1 MPMFFGS
8 KKLLGID
15 IGSTSIKLSELDYSK
30 SSGTLQ
36 NFMMMPIPIGTMGG
50 GEILDVDRLSST
62 LTRMVKDLK
71 SGRKSAAIGMW
82 GTSVFIKRISIPK
95 VDAKLIAE
103 QLRFEAEQHIPFDIN
118 NVSLSHHVL
127 PFLSTSE
134 TVDILLIAAQNE
146 VTRQYV
152 DVLETAELS
161 TSVVDISGFAL
172 ANLFEFNYGK
182 SSKDNFLILNIG
194 AQVTNFVAIE
204 SGEVIFCRDIPVGG
218 SSYNSEISK
227 NFGLTFQE
235 AESLKLSASK
245 GQEVPEGVSQT
256 ITQVNDQIFDEIR
269 STLDFLKVT
278 NQGTVI
284 SKVYFTGGGSLTP
297 GLIPVLSKSLEL
309 QFEALNPY
317 RKITSGKKVNSNYLQ
332 QIAPFVSISLGLG
345 LRQAGDS

>member
-1 MPMFFGS
+1 MFFGS
-8 KKLLGID
+8 KKLLGLD
-15 IGSTSIKLSELDYSK
+15 IGSTSIKLCELDFSK

-36 NFMMMPIPIGTMGG
+36 NFMMIPIPTGTMGG
-50 GEILDVDRLSST
+50 GEILDTDRLTST
-62 LTRMVKDLK
+62 VVKMVKDLK
-71 SGRKSAAIGMW
+71 SGRKSAVIGMW

-95 VDAKLIAE
+95 VDVKLIAE

-134 TVDILLIAAQNE
+134 AVDILLIAAQNE
-146 VTRQYV
+146 VTRQYIE
-152 DVLETAELS
+152 VLESAQLS
-161 TSVVDISGFAL
+161 TSVVDVSGFAL

-204 SGEVIFCRDIPVGG
+204 AGEVIFCRDIPVGG
-218 SSYNSEISK
+218 NSYNAEISK
-227 NFGLTFQE
+227 NFGLTYQE

-269 STLDFLKVT
+269 STIDFLKVT
-278 NQGTVI
+278 NQGFTI
-284 SKVYFTGGGSLTP
+284 NKVYFTGGGSLTP
-297 GLIPVLSKSLEL
+297 GLISGLTKSLDL

-317 RKITSGKKVNSNYLQ
+317 RKIIAGKKVNSSYLQ

-345 LRQAGDS
+345 LRQMGDS